1 MPFRHEYSDADDQQT
16 LDRLQDVFEYV
27 WLALVDMNQSSP
39 SREQVARFIIEAHE
53 TGMSPEQMKDFV
65 IHKFRWPVCH
75 GLRRVV
81 TYPQLRMERL
91 QFLHPII
98 PPDQF
103 PEVSR
108 LSLSLAATSIW
119 RRTSRTIMLRAMLW

>member
-65 IHKFRWPVCH
+65 IHKFR
-75 GLRRVV
+75 
-81 TYPQLRMERL
+81 
-91 QFLHPII
+91 
-98 PPDQF
+98 
-103 PEVSR
+103 
-108 LSLSLAATSIW
+108 
-119 RRTSRTIMLRAMLW
+119 